1 MAEDRA
7 HDSARVP
14 EINSQAWIQQ
24 EAAKIVAERK
34 AKAAPNSPE
43 SRGNFTD
50 ATRLH

>member
-14 EINSQAWIQQ
+14 EINSRESIEQN
-24 EAAKIVAERK
+24 VAQILADRR